1 MVHVLGILLAKLVI
15 MLVMKEK
22 FMLILKSS
30 ISKIQM
36 AWA

>member
-1 MVHVLGILLAKLVI
+1 MAHVLGILLTNLII

-22 FMLILKSS
+22 FMLIFQKS

-36 AWA
+36 PQA